1 MEPTRDN
8 VLQTIYASIDE
19 VNEQL
24 AREEWLEKSP
34 EMALL
39 GPSAS
44 LDSLGFVNFIA
55 IVEEKCESRFGS
67 AVSLS
72 ESYQTVGE
80 LADLLSRRLS
90 EKAG

>member
-1 MEPTRDN
+1 MEPTREN

-19 VNEQL
+19 VNEQR
-24 AREEWLEKSP
+24 AREEWLDKSP
-34 EMALL
+34 DLALL

-44 LDSLGFVNFIA
+44 LDSLGFVNLIA

-67 AVSLS
+67 AIPMS
-72 ESYQTVGE
+72 ESYQTAGE

-90 EKAG
+90 EKAA